1 MGFCLFVNLVLHAT
15 KPYTNTLALIM
26 KQIFISLIL
35 LLNISC
41 FVQKYEITKLT
52 ETNPRFENQTYD
64 FPLLS
69 GTNQTINDRINSFI
83 ITDLQDIKM
92 GSENESIFEN
102 VWSTEENKIPRLAF
116 LKYKTEILNSEI
128 YSVSFFGEGCGAYC
142 EEFQT
147 TYTFLLENGNQLNL
161 ENILSVSGQKRLLA
175 EIIKYKRELLDKAI
189 NEIEYGIQNDKID
202 ESAVEIFRMEIALY
216 KNCYLNYKTLEYFR
230 FVPSNDIIDIYI
242 ERCANHANRALD
254 IVGITK
260 YQLKISEWE
269 NEFTELGK
277 NLINN

>member
-1 MGFCLFVNLVLHAT
+1 
-15 KPYTNTLALIM
+15 M
-26 KQIFISLIL
+26 KQIFTSLIL

-41 FVQKYEITKLT
+41 FGQEFEITKLT
-52 ETNPRFENQTYD
+52 ETNPRFKNQTYN

-69 GTNQTINDRINSFI
+69 GTNQIINDKINSFI
-83 ITDLQDIKM
+83 ISDLLDIKM

-102 VWSTEENKIPRLAF
+102 VWSTEEDKIPRLAF

-142 EEFQT
+142 EEFQS
-147 TYTFLLENGNQLNL
+147 TYTFLMENGEQLNL
-161 ENILSVSGQKRLLA
+161 ENILSTSGQQRLLA

-189 NEIEYGIQNDKID
+189 LRVENEMQNVNTSKS
-202 ESAVEIFRMEIALY
+202 ELEAFQMEIGLY
-216 KNCYLNYKTLEYFR
+216 ENCFLNYKTLEYFR
-230 FVPSNDIIDIYI
+230 FVPSDNVIDIYI
-242 ERCANHANRALD
+242 GRCANHANRALD
-254 IVGITK
+254 NVGTTK
-260 YQLKISEWE
+260 FQLKISEWE